1 MVGQSRCLLVN
12 DDSTGSQIADMV
24 RLMYRPFEISKIEI
38 LNNLKLKPGT
48 LFDKLNQCEFC
59 GNEHKNNC
67 DFRFTN
73 ESFKT
78 ICQQMN
84 TMIRPSFVLVAVTQQ
99 IDKSIRLGVPEYNN
113 RL

>member
-1 MVGQSRCLLVN
+1 
-12 DDSTGSQIADMV
+12 
-24 RLMYRPFEISKIEI
+24 MYRPFEISKIEI

-59 GNEHKNNC
+59 QNEHKENC

-73 ESFKT
+73 ERFKA

-84 TMIRPSFVLVAVTQQ
+84 TMIRPSLVLVAVT
-99 IDKSIRLGVPEYNN
+99 
-113 RL
+113 